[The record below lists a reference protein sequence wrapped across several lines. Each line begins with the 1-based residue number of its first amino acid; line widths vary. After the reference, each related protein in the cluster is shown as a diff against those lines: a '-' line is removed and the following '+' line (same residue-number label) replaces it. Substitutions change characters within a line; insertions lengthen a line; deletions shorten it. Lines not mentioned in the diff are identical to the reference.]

1 VRQAQ
6 LVRWATVALFLLT
19 LTAVSGVVLVL
30 RYAAVGLAG
39 GGGADSIAAA
49 DVLFRPIP
57 LLNMLIAVS
66 FAASAALLLSSGLW
80 KRRDQRLRQVTTLL
94 VLPALLLWV
103 IGIATSHGNHLLI
116 LLVAAG
122 WALLGLA
129 AWRLRADLHSG
140 GASL

>member
-1 VRQAQ
+1 
-6 LVRWATVALFLLT
+6 
-19 LTAVSGVVLVL
+19 
-30 RYAAVGLAG
+30 
-39 GGGADSIAAA
+39 
-49 DVLFRPIP
+49 
-57 LLNMLIAVS
+57 
-66 FAASAALLLSSGLW
+66 
-80 KRRDQRLRQVTTLL
+80 
-94 VLPALLLWV
+94 LLWV